1 MSQAIYPVMRGN
13 EDFFAQTSPDFIVD
27 WLNRL
32 NRSVQVLDDFR
43 IHTAPI
49 ESHYDLLAAA
59 VELDDSIERMRKVV
73 SLKCSPWFEVSK

>member
-1 MSQAIYPVMRGN
+1 MNPS
-13 EDFFAQTSPDFIVD
+13 ETPDFMVD

-32 NRSVQVLDDFR
+32 NRAVPVLDDFR

-49 ESHYDLLAAA
+49 ESHRDLLAAA

-73 SLKCSPWFEVSK
+73 SLRCAPWFEAST